1 VSDIFREVEE
11 DVRKER
17 FERLWKAYGDY
28 VIALIVLMILGVGG
42 WQLWERYE
50 ANQRAKASTTLIADQ
65 RVANPVQAAA
75 AFDALSKT
83 APGGY
88 GELAK
93 LGEANALSVTAK
105 RADAVAIYKDIANS
119 DNGPLGAVARLR
131 AAWLVADTAPPADLE
146 SLLSPLNTP
155 TSSWRQMAREVLAYN
170 DYKSGKLLAA
180 QAGFDALINDP
191 DTPDALRSRARA
203 FSAFLH
209 EGGAAN
215 FGTVPPPAP
224 TPAPGAPPG
233 GTPPA
238 GATP

>member
-1 VSDIFREVEE
+1 MSDIFREVEE

-105 RADAVAIYKDIANS
+105 RADAVAIYRQFFYSQCCNRCGLISFID
-119 DNGPLGAVARLR
+119 VA
-131 AAWLVADTAPPADLE
+131 
-146 SLLSPLNTP
+146 
-155 TSSWRQMAREVLAYN
+155 
-170 DYKSGKLLAA
+170 
-180 QAGFDALINDP
+180 
-191 DTPDALRSRARA
+191 
-203 FSAFLH
+203 
-209 EGGAAN
+209 
-215 FGTVPPPAP
+215 
-224 TPAPGAPPG
+224 
-233 GTPPA
+233 
-238 GATP
+238 